1 MAKKS
6 QKRSEQSKAKKV
18 GDLPV
23 SPKATNVKGGG
34 GGGGGEGKANIQ
46 DLSFTKFTR

>member
-6 QKRSEQSKAKKV
+6 QKRSKQNKAKKV

-23 SPKATNVKGGG
+23 GPKATNVKGGG
-34 GGGGGEGKANIQ
+34 SGGGGMGTGKVAIQ
-46 DLSFTKFTR
+46 DLNFTH

>member
-6 QKRSEQSKAKKV
+6 QKRSKQNKAKKV

-23 SPKATNVKGGG
+23 SPTATNVKGGG
-34 GGGGGEGKANIQ
+34 GGQMGAGKVAIQ
-46 DLSFTKFTR
+46 DLSFTTFTP